1 MSNVLEL
8 PLLVPETTDAMGAHR
23 HLRLLSRILVGLFTL
38 FVLIQ
43 VLWILAAAV
52 VTIFF
57 SDHVLVESSGAFVF
71 SGKPPVWPGAVL
83 YSTQSPMTHAAG
95 MIDIVLAVLPVLLAF
110 WNLRGLFALYAR
122 GIIFARE
129 NTTRLKWVGLWLLVY
144 PFAKVAANM
153 IFRAA
158 GGTDKAWFHMELIYA
173 LVAGLIVFAIAQ
185 VMEFGHQIEEEK
197 DSFI

>member
-1 MSNVLEL
+1 MSSVLEL
-8 PLLVPETTDAMGAHR
+8 PPVMPEITGSVIKHR
-23 HLRLLSRILVGLFTL
+23 NLRLLSRALAALFAALVIL
-38 FVLIQ
+38 Q

-57 SDHVLVESSGAFVF
+57 SNHVLVGAEGTFVF
-71 SGKPPVWPGAVL
+71 TGSPPVLKGTVL
-83 YSTQSPMTHAAG
+83 YSNQSVLTRTAG
-95 MIDIVLAVLPVLLAF
+95 MVDIVVASLPFLLVF

-122 GIIFARE
+122 GVVFARE
-129 NTTRLKWVGLWLLVY
+129 NSVHLKRVGLWLVVY
-144 PFAKVAANM
+144 PFAKVAANI

-158 GGTDKAWFHMELIYA
+158 GGTDKAWFHMEMIYA

-185 VMEFGHQIEEEK
+185 VMEFGREIEQEK